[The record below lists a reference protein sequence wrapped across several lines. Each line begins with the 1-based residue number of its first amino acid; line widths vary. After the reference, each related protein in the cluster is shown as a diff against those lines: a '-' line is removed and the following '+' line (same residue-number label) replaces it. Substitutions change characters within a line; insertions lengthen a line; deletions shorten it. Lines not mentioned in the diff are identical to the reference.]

1 MYKKHKVMLGLI
13 TICCGIISFMFKVS
27 YSIIASDGIT
37 VISIVLAIYMT
48 SFSGLVSSGLAK
60 KMQRKED
67 KILNGKS
74 QLGVLKS
81 YLNAAVGIGIINI
94 FVGCIT
100 MILDDKMSGIVNKN
114 IVYYL
119 ISALG
124 MGTLVAN
131 LFLMYLLFRFMVNRQ
146 LWDR

>member
-1 MYKKHKVMLGLI
+1 M
-13 TICCGIISFMFKVS
+13 
-27 YSIIASDGIT
+27 
-37 VISIVLAIYMT
+37 
-48 SFSGLVSSGLAK
+48 
-60 KMQRKED
+60 
-67 KILNGKS
+67 LNGKS

-100 MILDDKMSGIVNKN
+100 IILDDKMSGIVNKN

-124 MGTLVAN
+124 TGTLVAN

>member
-1 MYKKHKVMLGLI
+1 MYKKHKVMLALI
-13 TICCGIISFMFKVS
+13 MVCCGILSYVFKVR

-48 SFSGLVSSGLAK
+48 SFSGLVSSELAK

-81 YLNAAVGIGIINI
+81 YLNAAVGIGIIKK
-94 FVGCIT
+94 
-100 MILDDKMSGIVNKN
+100 IL
-114 IVYYL
+114 
-119 ISALG
+119 
-124 MGTLVAN
+124 
-131 LFLMYLLFRFMVNRQ
+131 Q
-146 LWDR
+146 L